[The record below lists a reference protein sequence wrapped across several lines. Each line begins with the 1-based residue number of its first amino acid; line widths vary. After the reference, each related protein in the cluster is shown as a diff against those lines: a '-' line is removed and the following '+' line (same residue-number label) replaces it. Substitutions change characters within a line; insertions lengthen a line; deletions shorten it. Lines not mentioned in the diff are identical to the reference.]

1 MEGRFRALSS
11 AMQAF
16 AEATQ
21 DWDRLVD
28 TIARTLAVEIR
39 DSCTVFGLSEDGE
52 RLEPLAMQTP
62 DPVAAAHVAALL
74 AVPLVVDEHA
84 VMKRVLLTGEGV
96 LFPRLDLT
104 AHQHETA
111 LAADVHERKMGLHS
125 VLLVPLR
132 LRGRSIGLLS
142 LGRFRPEAPPF
153 DANDLELAQSLADNA
168 ALAIS
173 NARSYAE
180 AEQAR
185 KLAERAELRF
195 RRLSESGVVG
205 MVTADLTGKVI
216 EVNDALLTILGRP
229 REELRVLTGLSAPG
243 WEHVDRRAYEQL
255 VATGVAGPR
264 EKEYLRPDGTRVPVL
279 VASATTD
286 SEAGAVTSF
295 VLDLT
300 QLKAAERDVADLKR
314 GREEDAKLREL
325 LEAAQR
331 AELALV
337 RAKEDTEIA
346 NRELESFS
354 YSVAHDLRAPL
365 RGMNGFAQMLLATYG
380 EKFDGD
386 GRDWLEEILRNSR
399 KMAQLIDALLALSRV
414 SQTEL
419 RRLPVDLSE
428 TVRHAMARL
437 TTAEPERDIELII
450 APTAAAFADPDLAR
464 VLVDNLVE
472 NAWKFTARSAAPRI
486 EFGTAASRG
495 TQAFYVKD
503 NGAGFDMAF
512 ADKLFAAFQ
521 RLHTS
526 AEFPGTGIGLATVQ
540 RVALRHGGRVWAEGT
555 VGRGATFWFT
565 LPNHSAETS

>member
-1 MEGRFRALSS
+1 MEARFRALSS
-11 AMQAF
+11 AIQAF

-28 TIARTLAVEIR
+28 TVARTLAIEIR
-39 DSCTVFGLSEDGE
+39 DSCTVFELTENGQ
-52 RLEPLAMQTP
+52 RLEPLAMHTP
-62 DPVAAAHVAALL
+62 DAEAATHVAAVL
-74 AVPLVVDEHA
+74 ATPFVVDEHA
-84 VMKRVLLTGEGV
+84 VMKHVLLTGEGV
-96 LFPRLDLT
+96 LIPRLDLA

-111 LAADVHERKMGLHS
+111 VAAMARERGVGPHS
-125 VLLVPLR
+125 LLLVPLR
-132 LRGRSIGLLS
+132 LRGRAIGILALS
-142 LGRFRPEAPPF
+142 RFRPEAPPF
-153 DANDLELAQSLADNA
+153 DANDLDLAQSLADNA

-180 AEQAR
+180 AQTAR
-185 KLAERAELRF
+185 ETAERAELRF

-205 MVTADLTGKVI
+205 MLTADMAGKIV
-216 EVNDALLTILGRP
+216 EVNDALLALLGRT
-229 REELRVLTGLSAPG
+229 RAELTEFKGLTAPG
-243 WEHVDRRAYEQL
+243 WEHVDQRARDQI
-255 VATGVAGPR
+255 VASGIAGPR

-286 SEAGAVTSF
+286 AAAGTVTSF

-300 QLKAAERDVADLKR
+300 QLKAAERDVAELKR
-314 GREEDAKLREL
+314 AREEDAKLREL

-346 NRELESFS
+346 NRELEAFS

-380 EKFDGD
+380 DKFDAD
-386 GRDWLEEILRNSR
+386 GRDWLEEILLNSR

-419 RRLPVDLSE
+419 NRLPVDLSE
-428 TVRHAMARL
+428 TVRNAMARL
-437 TTAEPERDIELII
+437 ATSEPGRDIEVVI
-450 APTAAAFADPDLAR
+450 APTASVFADPDLAR
-464 VLVDNLVE
+464 VLIDNLVE

-486 EFGTAASRG
+486 EFGNAASRG
-495 TQAFYVKD
+495 TNAFYVKD

-521 RLHTS
+521 RLHTP

-540 RVALRHGGRVWAEGT
+540 RVALRHGGRVWAESA
-555 VGRGATFWFT
+555 VGQGATFWFT